1 MMLANGRT
9 AMAGLLAVIATLATG
24 CGEDDGGDAAG
35 GACVTDG
42 RIVITDDTNYTFSST
57 MTPQSTVVKDA
68 TDLTFEWGALTQDF
82 YGRPID
88 PTRDIDLVLVSLWG
102 MTEAELASVM
112 NADQL
117 QLSSNK
123 GALTFYPTEAGIPA
137 PTSVRLLEL
146 NSFRNEVPEEQIW
159 QRFDT
164 STPGYQYP
172 PATHTFML
180 MAQKGTDP
188 GKDARMLGFFR
199 LDPASTNTT
208 VALTN
213 TSNTLTYEVHLAQ
226 SPQIG
231 VPAGTP
237 GLTIDWTNMTTNAL
251 GNPYEVT
258 QITEAVVAH
267 YPTYSLADIEQRF
280 VYLKEEAGA
289 WYSGEVLAGTT
300 MDLSTLK
307 DAAGASFPG
316 IDATGVWLVALFC
329 TNNCNNP
336 APWSITLL
344 KPCP

>member
-9 AMAGLLAVIATLATG
+9 AMAGLAAIATLATG
-24 CGEDDGGDAAG
+24 CGEDDGGDPAG
-35 GACVTDG
+35 DACVTNG
-42 RIVITDDTNYTFSST
+42 QIVIRDDTNYTFSST

-68 TDLTFEWGALTQDF
+68 TDLTFDWSALTQDF
-82 YGRPID
+82 YGRPIN
-88 PTRDIDLVLVSLWG
+88 PTSDLDLILVSLWG
-102 MTEAELASVM
+102 MTEAELAAIM

-117 QLSSNK
+117 KLSGNK
-123 GALTFYPTEAGIPA
+123 GALTFYPTEAGTPA

-146 NSFRNEVPEEQIW
+146 NSFRNEVPVEQIW

-180 MAQKGTDP
+180 MAQTGTDP

-199 LDPASTNTT
+199 LDPTSTNTT

-213 TSNTLTYEVHLAQ
+213 NSNALTYEVHLTG

-231 VPAGTP
+231 VPAATP

-267 YPTYSLADIEQRF
+267 YPTYTLADIEQRF
-280 VYLKEEAGA
+280 VYLEEEAGA

-300 MDLSTLK
+300 MDLSTLT
-307 DAAGASFPG
+307 DAAGAPFPG